1 MLNLAV
7 AHFNFAAIANA
18 LGHFFSVMS
27 GAASGG

>member
-7 AHFNFAAIANA
+7 AHFNFAAIVNA

-27 GAASGG
+27 GASASG